1 MTLSNHRR
9 NEDKSTNFDFDINF
23 IIEPL
28 SIEKF
33 VMHPLMLQCALY
45 KSSFD
50 IEPLS
55 LTLHG
60 YTVSTCFIHQ
70 PSPKEKVKIL
80 NLMSIFSKSGQLP
93 KI

>member
-1 MTLSNHRR
+1 M
-9 NEDKSTNFDFDINF
+9 NF

-33 VMHPLMLQCALY
+33 VMHPLMLQGALY

-60 YTVSTCFIHQ
+60 VSTCFIHQ

-80 NLMSIFSKSGQLP
+80 NLMSFFSKSGQLS